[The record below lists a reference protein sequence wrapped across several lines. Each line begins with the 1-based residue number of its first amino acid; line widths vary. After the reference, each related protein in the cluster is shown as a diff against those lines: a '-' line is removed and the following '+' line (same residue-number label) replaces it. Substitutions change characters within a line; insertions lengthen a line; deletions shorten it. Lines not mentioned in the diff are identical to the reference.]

1 MRRIPPT
8 FIDTKYNIILSEER
22 RLAKAVARRV
32 VKLPDVTVWAFMIP
46 LIFLFNFLR
55 YKRANETFVLNF
67 LFTKKLALDAALDI
81 MKKGQSRQDMIA
93 RIDDKTSDILASGK
107 GEGYSEKIRRKQ
119 MNEIDLLLDHYL
131 KLLEAE
137 GKNYESLVKNT
148 YQARD
153 TYENFLHELT
163 RAELA
168 VNRAAIEAVG
178 RTETTYELI
187 SEMEKTTERVR
198 TAQAE
203 KIFS

>member
-1 MRRIPPT
+1 
-8 FIDTKYNIILSEER
+8 
-22 RLAKAVARRV
+22 
-32 VKLPDVTVWAFMIP
+32 
-46 LIFLFNFLR
+46 
-55 YKRANETFVLNF
+55 
-67 LFTKKLALDAALDI
+67 
-81 MKKGQSRQDMIA
+81 
-93 RIDDKTSDILASGK
+93 
-107 GEGYSEKIRRKQ
+107 

>member
-1 MRRIPPT
+1 MP
-8 FIDTKYNIILSEER
+8 TKYGFILSYEESFAR
-22 RLAKAVARRV
+22 AVAMR
-32 VKLPDVTVWAFMIP
+32 MIMGRP
-46 LIFLFNFLR
+46 LSAWHYLMPFIFFIFLR

-81 MKKGQSRQDMIA
+81 MKKGQSRQDMIS

-187 SEMEKTTERVR
+187 SGMEKTTERVR

>member
-81 MKKGQSRQDMIA
+81 MKKGQSRQDVIA

-107 GEGYSEKIRRKQ
+107 GGVTLRK
-119 MNEIDLLLDHYL
+119 YAGS
-131 KLLEAE
+131 K
-137 GKNYESLVKNT
+137 
-148 YQARD
+148 
-153 TYENFLHELT
+153 
-163 RAELA
+163 
-168 VNRAAIEAVG
+168 
-178 RTETTYELI
+178 
-187 SEMEKTTERVR
+187 
-198 TAQAE
+198 
-203 KIFS
+203 

>member
-1 MRRIPPT
+1 MRGILPT
-8 FIDTKYNIILSEER
+8 FIDTKYNIILSQER

-93 RIDDKTSDILASGK
+93 RIDDKTADILASGK
-107 GEGYSEKIRRKQ
+107 GGGYSEKIRRKQ

-148 YQARD
+148 YQTRD

-187 SEMEKTTERVR
+187 SEMEKTTERIR
-198 TAQAE
+198 MEEAN

>member
-1 MRRIPPT
+1 MRGIPPT

-107 GEGYSEKIRRKQ
+107 GGGYSEKIRRKQ